1 MNNQRW
7 LSFSFLTFFF
17 TWGIFLPYWTGWLTI
32 EKGLSVTSASIV
44 MGAGM
49 MARSFSTFFLFPAI
63 TKRFSLSRVIKLLAF
78 LSLGLALL
86 YFISS
91 TFAALLI
98 ITVLLSLVY
107 PIIMPAIESSA
118 SLLMQTEKIHY
129 GKSRAYGSAGYTVAL
144 LMVGATTSFW
154 NEQAILYVMLFGL
167 ATICLFSLQPTPSV
181 LRKEPDVIKVTQ
193 KGDEFKE
200 LFLLKPFVTVLI
212 LSVLLQGAHASYYN
226 YGYIFLDDLGVNSF
240 YIGIILNIAVLFE
253 IIFFARADKLLANMK
268 VSTMFI
274 IAALGSTMR
283 WTLIFL
289 FPTSLVFIATQV
301 FHMISFGIAHYAF
314 IRYISEKLPTHLI
327 ATAQG
332 IYASFAMSLSIAI
345 LTFVGGRLYD
355 IAPNLAFLGML
366 ISTVP
371 AIFIVFATRKRFS
384 Y

>member
-49 MARSFSTFFLFPAI
+49 IARSFSTFFLFPAI
-63 TKRFSLSRVIKLLAF
+63 TKRVSLSRVIKLLAF
-78 LSLGLALL
+78 LSLALTLL

-91 TFAALLI
+91 TFSALLV
-98 ITVLLSLVY
+98 ITILLSLVY

-118 SLLMQTEKIHY
+118 SLLMQTETIHY
-129 GKSRAYGSAGYTVAL
+129 GKSRAYGSVGYTVAL
-144 LMVGATTSFW
+144 LMVGATTAFW

-167 ATICLFSLQPTPSV
+167 ASICLFSLRPVPTVLQKQPEV
-181 LRKEPDVIKVTQ
+181 Q
-193 KGDEFKE
+193 KARQRGSEFKE
-200 LFLLKPFVTVLI
+200 LFSHKPFVTVLV

-268 VSTMFI
+268 ASTMFI
-274 IAALGSTMR
+274 IAALGSTTR

-301 FHMISFGIAHYAF
+301 FHMFSFGIAHFAF
-314 IRYISEKLPTHLI
+314 IRYISQKLPTHLV

-345 LTFVGGRLYD
+345 LTFLGGRLYD

-366 ISTVP
+366 ISTIP
-371 AIFIVFATRKRFS
+371 AIFIVFTTRKRFS